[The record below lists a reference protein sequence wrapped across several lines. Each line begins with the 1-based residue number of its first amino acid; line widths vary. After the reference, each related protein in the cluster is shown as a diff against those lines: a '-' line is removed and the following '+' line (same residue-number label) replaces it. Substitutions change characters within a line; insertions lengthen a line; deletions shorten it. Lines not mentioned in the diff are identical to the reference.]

1 VVSTEVSKIRTI
13 AIAGQNG
20 VGKTSVADALV
31 YAAGGNNRLGRVDD
45 ETSLFDTEPEEM
57 RRRSTITASIY
68 TLPWNKHSVT
78 IVDTPGQG
86 NFVLDTAFTL
96 RGVGA
101 VLLVLD
107 PSAPVRAETVKI
119 WSWAKKENLPVV
131 AFVNRLDRPDIDLE
145 GYLATVGAALDARA
159 TLVQLPIGTGDALGG
174 IVDLLTG
181 TAYRYEKDTGKFQV
195 GDIPGVLKDR
205 AAAAKAALTESAA
218 ESDDELIEKYL
229 EAGELSDE
237 DVRRGLAAGVASGAL
252 LPVFCGSAARNIGF
266 PQLLD
271 AIVEIAPPP
280 AALGVEAARDEH
292 DVEITVEPDPAG
304 PASAFVFKTIIDPH
318 AGQLSVMRVLS
329 GTITGDTQLVN
340 TRTRSKERVGHLLK
354 LEGKKT
360 VQVPSASVGE
370 IVALA
375 KLKDTHSGDTL
386 ADPARPVA
394 FRPFESFHPAIS
406 FAIAAKKRGDEDK
419 AVQGLLKLAQ
429 EDLGLRVERGDGTAD
444 ILLSGA
450 GQLHVE
456 VACERLARKYNVE
469 VELKA
474 PQVPYR
480 ETIRKAVKAHGRL
493 KKQTGGHGQFAD
505 CKIEVEPLP
514 RGSGFQ
520 FESKVV
526 GGAIPRNFIPAVE
539 KGVVDAMK
547 AGSLGGYPV
556 VDVKVAVYDGQYHD
570 VDSSEMAFKIAGS
583 MAFKDALEQA
593 SPCLLEPIVNLA
605 VSVPDECRGDVMGDL
620 NSRRA
625 KVEGM
630 EQQGHSEIIRAKV
643 PLAEVLR
650 YAPDLTS
657 MTSGRGS
664 FEMGFS
670 HYEPLPEHL
679 APKVIEAAR
688 RARGEGSA

>member
-1 VVSTEVSKIRTI
+1 VATELSKVRTI
-13 AIAGQNG
+13 AIAGQGG

-31 YAAGGNNRLGRVDD
+31 FAAGGNSRLGRVDE
-45 ETSLFDTEPEEM
+45 ETSLFDTEPEET
-57 RRRSTITASIY
+57 RRRCSITSSVF
-68 TLPWNKHSVT
+68 TVTWNKHTVT
-78 IVDTPGQG
+78 LLDTPGQG
-86 NFVLDTAFTL
+86 NFVLDTAFGL

-101 VLLVLD
+101 MLLVLD
-107 PSAPVRAETVKI
+107 PTAPIRAETLKV
-119 WSWAKKENLPVV
+119 WGWAKKEGLPVL
-131 AFVNRLDRPDIDLE
+131 AFVNRLDRPDVKLE
-145 GYLATVGAALDARA
+145 PFLATVAGALEAKPVL
-159 TLVQLPIGTGDALGG
+159 LELPIGISEAFSGV
-174 IVDLLTG
+174 VDVLAG
-181 TAYRYEKDTGKFQV
+181 KAHHYQGDTGKVQS
-195 GDIPGVLKDR
+195 GDVPAELKDE
-205 AAAAKAALTESAA
+205 AAAQKAAVTENAA

-229 EAGELSDE
+229 EAGELGDD
-237 DVRRGLAAGVASGAL
+237 DVRRGLRAGIADAKL
-252 LPVFCGSAARNIGF
+252 LPVLVGSAARNVGF
-266 PQLLD
+266 AQLLD
-271 AIVEIAPPP
+271 AIVDLLPSPAERGSEMARDDHGKEMEIAPDPAAPP
-280 AALGVEAARDEH
+280 A
-292 DVEITVEPDPAG
+292 
-304 PASAFVFKTIIDPH
+304 AFVFKTIIDPH
-318 AGQLSVMRVLS
+318 AGQLSVVRVLA
-329 GTITGDTQLVN
+329 GTLSPETQLVN
-340 TRTRSKERVGHLLK
+340 PRTRSKERVGHLLK
-354 LEGKKT
+354 LEGRKT
-360 VQVPSASVGE
+360 SQVQSASVGE

-386 ADPARPVA
+386 ADPGRSVTL
-394 FRPFESFHPAIS
+394 RPFEEFSPAIS
-406 FAIAAKKRGDEDK
+406 FALAAKKRGDEDK

-429 EDLGLRVERGDGTAD
+429 EDLALKVERGEGTSD

-456 VACERLARKYNVE
+456 VACERLHRKYNVE
-469 VELKA
+469 VDLKA

-514 RGSGFQ
+514 RGTGFQ

-539 KGVVDAMK
+539 KGVVESMK
-547 AGSLGGYPV
+547 AGSLAGYPV
-556 VDVKVAVYDGQYHD
+556 VDVRVAVYDGQYHD
-570 VDSSEMAFKIAGS
+570 VDSSEMAFKVAGS

-593 SPCLLEPIVNLA
+593 SPCLLEPYVTLA
-605 VSVPDECRGDVMGDL
+605 VTVPDECMGDVMGDL

-630 EQQGHSEIIRAKV
+630 EQAGHSEVIRAKV

-664 FEMGFS
+664 FEIGFS
-670 HYEPLPEHL
+670 HYEQVPEHL

-688 RARGEGSA
+688 KARAESAA

>member
-1 VVSTEVSKIRTI
+1 MVSTDVSKIRTI

-31 YAAGGNNRLGRVDD
+31 YAAGGNNRLGRVDE
-45 ETSLFDTEPEEM
+45 ETSLFDTEPEET
-57 RRRSTITASIY
+57 RRRSTITASIF
-68 TLPWNKHSVT
+68 TVPWNKHFVT
-78 IVDTPGQG
+78 VVDTPGQG

-101 VLLVLD
+101 VLLVVD
-107 PSAPVRAETVKI
+107 PTTPVRAETVKV
-119 WSWAKKENLPVV
+119 WGWAKKEGLPVI
-131 AFVNRLDRPDIDLE
+131 AFVNRLDRPDIDLDS
-145 GYLATVGAALDARA
+145 YLVTLGEALEARA
-159 TLVQLPIGTGDALGG
+159 TLVQLPIGTGDAFGG

-181 TAYRYEKDTGKFQV
+181 KAYRYQDDSGKFEA
-195 GDIPGVLKDR
+195 GDVPAEMQDQ

-229 EAGELSDE
+229 EAGELSEE
-237 DVRRGLAAGVASGAL
+237 DVRRGVAEGVAGGAL
-252 LPVFCGSAARNIGF
+252 LPVLCGSAARNVGF

-271 AIVEIAPPP
+271 AIIEIAPPP
-280 AALGVEAARDEH
+280 AARGPETGRDEH
-292 DVEITVEPDPAG
+292 DVEIAVDPDPSG
-304 PASAFVFKTIIDPH
+304 PVSAFVFKTIIDPH

-329 GTITGDTQLVN
+329 GTLTGDSQLVN
-340 TRTRSKERVGHLLK
+340 TRTRSKERVGHLLR

-386 ADPARPVA
+386 ADPSRAVS
-394 FRPFESFHPAIS
+394 FRAFESFNPAIS

-429 EDLGLRVERGDGTAD
+429 EDLGLRVERGEGSAD

-514 RGSGFQ
+514 RGTGFQ
-520 FESKVV
+520 FDSKVV

-539 KGVVDAMK
+539 KGVIEAMK
-547 AGSLGGYPV
+547 AGSLAGYPV

-593 SPCLLEPIVNLA
+593 SPCLLEPIFNLS
-605 VSVPDECRGDVMGDL
+605 VSVPDECMGDVMGDL

-643 PLAEVLR
+643 PLSEVLR

-688 RARGEGSA
+688 RARSENE

>member
-1 VVSTEVSKIRTI
+1 MSTEVSKVRTV
-13 AIAGQNG
+13 AIVGQNG

-31 YAAGGNNRLGRVDD
+31 FAAGANNRLGRVDD
-45 ETSLFDTEPEEM
+45 ETSLFDTEPEET

-68 TLPWNKHSVT
+68 TVGWNKHSVT
-78 IVDTPGQG
+78 VVDTPGQG
-86 NFVLDTAFTL
+86 NFLLDTAFTL
-96 RGVGA
+96 RGVGG
-101 VLLVLD
+101 VVLVLD
-107 PSAPVRAETVKI
+107 PTTPLRAETSKV
-119 WSWAKKENLPVV
+119 WGWAKAEKLPVV

-145 GYLATVGAALDARA
+145 SYIASVTEGLGARA
-159 TLVQLPIGTGDALGG
+159 TLVQLPLGDGDSLTGV
-174 IVDLLTG
+174 VDLLSAK
-181 TAYRYEKDTGKFQV
+181 AYVHQADTGKFEAADV
-195 GDIPGVLKDR
+195 PAELSERVAATR
-205 AAAAKAALTESAA
+205 AALSESAA

-229 EAGELSDE
+229 EEGELGDE
-237 DVRRGLAAGVASGAL
+237 DIRRGLAAGVAKSAL
-252 LPVFCGSAARNIGF
+252 LPVLCGSAARNIGF
-266 PQLLD
+266 AQLLD
-271 AIVEIAPPP
+271 AIVELIPPP
-280 AALGVEAARDEH
+280 TALGPQAARDEH
-292 DVEITVEPDPAG
+292 DAPVDVLPDEKAPV
-304 PASAFVFKTIIDPH
+304 SAFVFKTIIDPH
-318 AGQLSVMRVLS
+318 AGQLSVLRVTS
-329 GTITGDTQLVN
+329 GTLTNDSQLVN
-340 TRTRSKERVGHLLK
+340 PRTRSKERVGHIFK
-354 LEGKKT
+354 LEGRKT
-360 VQVPSASVGE
+360 VQVPDATVGE

-386 ADPARPVA
+386 SDASRTLTL
-394 FRPFESFHPAIS
+394 REFESFHPAIS

-429 EDLGLRVERGDGTAD
+429 EDLGLKVERDEGSAD

-469 VELKA
+469 VDLKA

-480 ETIRKAVKAHGRL
+480 ETIRKGVKAHGRL

-505 CKIEVEPLP
+505 CRIEVEPLP
-514 RGSGFQ
+514 RGSGFE

-539 KGVVDAMK
+539 KGVVEAMK
-547 AGSLGGYPV
+547 AGSLAGYPV
-556 VDVKVAVYDGQYHD
+556 VDVKVSVYDGQYHD

-593 SPCLLEPIVNLA
+593 NPCLLEPIVNLA
-605 VSVPDECRGDVMGDL
+605 VSIPDDCMGDVMGDL

-630 EQQGHSEIIRAKV
+630 EQSGHEEIIRAKV
-643 PLAEVLR
+643 PLSEVLR

-670 HYEPLPEHL
+670 HYEPLPDHL

-688 RARGEGSA
+688 KARSESAA

>member
-1 VVSTEVSKIRTI
+1 VVSTDVSKIRTI

-31 YAAGGNNRLGRVDD
+31 YAAGGNNRLGRVDE

-57 RRRSTITASIY
+57 RRRSTITASIF
-68 TLPWNKHSVT
+68 TVPWNKHSVT
-78 IVDTPGQG
+78 LVDTPGQG

-107 PSAPVRAETVKI
+107 PTAAVRAETVKV
-119 WSWAKKENLPVV
+119 WGWAKNEGLPVI
-131 AFVNRLDRPDIDLE
+131 AFFNRLDRPDIDLDS
-145 GYLATVGAALDARA
+145 YLASLGEALEARA
-159 TLVQLPIGTGDALGG
+159 TLVQLPIGTGDAFNG
-174 IVDLLTG
+174 IVDLMTG
-181 TAYRYEKDTGKFQV
+181 KAYRYENDSGKFEA
-195 GDIPGVLKDR
+195 GDVPAEMQDQ

-229 EAGELSDE
+229 EAGELSDD
-237 DVRRGLAAGVASGAL
+237 DVRRGVAAGVAAGAL
-252 LPVFCGSAARNIGF
+252 LPVLCGSAARNIGF

-271 AIVEIAPPP
+271 AIIEIAPPP
-280 AALGVEAARDEH
+280 AARGPETARDEH
-292 DVEITVEPDPAG
+292 DVEIAVEPDPSG
-304 PASAFVFKTIIDPH
+304 PVSAFVFKTIIDPH

-329 GTITGDTQLVN
+329 GTLTGDSQLVN
-340 TRTRSKERVGHLLK
+340 TRTRSKERVGHLLR
-354 LEGKKT
+354 LEGKKA

-386 ADPARPVA
+386 ADPSRSVV
-394 FRPFESFHPAIS
+394 FRPFESFNPAIS

-429 EDLGLRVERGDGTAD
+429 EDLGLHVERGEESTD

-520 FESKVV
+520 FESKIV

-539 KGVVDAMK
+539 KGVIEAMK
-547 AGSLGGYPV
+547 AGSLAGYPV
-556 VDVKVAVYDGQYHD
+556 VDVRVAVYDGQYHD

-593 SPCLLEPIVNLA
+593 SPCLLEPIVNLS
-605 VSVPDECRGDVMGDL
+605 VSVPDECMGDVMGDL

-643 PLAEVLR
+643 PLSEVLR

-670 HYEPLPEHL
+670 HYDPLPEHL

-688 RARGEGSA
+688 RARSESA